1 MMNNHLHGIR
11 FRTER
16 FFHILGE
23 GWFFEAREGMFGPY
37 ETRLIAD
44 KALSRLI
51 ARFPQ
56 KRPENLRKRAA

>member
-1 MMNNHLHGIR
+1 MKNPLHGIR

-37 ETRLIAD
+37 DVKAKAQLALRRLIE
-44 KALSRLI
+44 
-51 ARFPQ
+51 RFPQ
-56 KRPENLRKRAA
+56 KRPESLGGRAA